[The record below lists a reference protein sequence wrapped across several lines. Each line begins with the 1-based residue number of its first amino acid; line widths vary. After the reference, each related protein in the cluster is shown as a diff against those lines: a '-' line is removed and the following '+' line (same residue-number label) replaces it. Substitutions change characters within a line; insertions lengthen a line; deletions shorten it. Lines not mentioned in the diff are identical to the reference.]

1 MTGQMNYYDVLG
13 LASGAPVDEVLDS
26 YWAKAAVL
34 DPSLLAGAPSAVVAV
49 IDRARKA
56 VEVAR
61 HTLTDPVKRPQ
72 YDIAIGIVRPG
83 SGLVSNEMP
92 TDPSYAMGGFFDLA
106 DPDNYEEALTVLGD
120 WLAPQPAH
128 PHHVMVP
135 DARGL
140 FLNSARRMMELAGLG
155 CHFTQLTKEPLPVEG
170 LVVDQTPTPGERVH
184 PMSAVVVHVWHP
196 SQQVAGTA

>member
-1 MTGQMNYYDVLG
+1 MAGQMNYYDVLG
-13 LASGAPVDEVLDS
+13 VASGAPVDEVLDS
-26 YWAKAAVL
+26 YRAKVAVL
-34 DPSLLAGAPSAVVAV
+34 EPSMVSGAPSTVVAV
-49 IDRARKA
+49 VGRARKA

-61 HTLTDPVKRPQ
+61 QTLTDPVKRQQ
-72 YDIAIGIVRPG
+72 YDIAIGVVRPG
-83 SGLVSNEMP
+83 SGLGSYEMP
-92 TDPSYAMGGFFDLA
+92 TDPSYATGGLLEFA
-106 DPDNYEEALTVLGD
+106 DPDMYEEMLTELAD
-120 WLAPQPAH
+120 WLAPAPPH
-128 PHHVMVP
+128 PHHVTVP

-140 FLNSARRMMELAGLG
+140 FLNSARRMMDLAGLG